1 MIRRKGFTLIELL
14 VVIAIIGVLIAL
26 LLPAVQKARE
36 SANRSKCQNNLHQ
49 IGIALHSYHG
59 DHGSFPSGYLWK
71 RTMPDVPTQTDP
83 GWSWGALLLPYLEQ
97 DNLHGQINFRSSVSD
112 PTNEAIRTSVLP
124 SFVCPTDQQTG
135 LFQIQTTSGLSY
147 SAATNSYA
155 ACFGGLVEIGNTPGC
170 GDGVFYRNSR
180 VRIADII
187 DGSSNTFAVGER
199 AAL

>member
-1 MIRRKGFTLIELL
+1 MTRTTKKHSAFTLIELL

-36 SANRSKCQNNLHQ
+36 SANRAKCQNNLHQ

-71 RTMPDVPTQTDP
+71 PKSPDVPTQTDP
-83 GWSWGALLLPYLEQ
+83 GWSWAALLLPYLEQ

-124 SFVCPTDQQTG
+124 GFVCPTDQQTV
-135 LFQIQTTSGLSY
+135 LFQIQTNSSLSY
-147 SAATNSYA
+147 RAATNS
-155 ACFGGLVEIGNTPGC
+155 
-170 GDGVFYRNSR
+170 
-180 VRIADII
+180 
-187 DGSSNTFAVGER
+187 
-199 AAL
+199 